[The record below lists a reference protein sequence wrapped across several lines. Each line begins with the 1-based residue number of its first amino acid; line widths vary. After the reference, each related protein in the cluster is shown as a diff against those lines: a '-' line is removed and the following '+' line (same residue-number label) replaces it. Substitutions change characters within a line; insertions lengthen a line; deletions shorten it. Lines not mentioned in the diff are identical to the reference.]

1 MRTRFALLVALA
13 MFVPAVSA
21 QFMIP
26 DSGSTDRIMLFDSFD
41 GSLIDADWLTDQGAV
56 GWAFSTPKEA
66 VVVGSELW
74 VADQVEDAIHRFDLG
89 GSFLASITTGA
100 GGQALD
106 NIRSL
111 GFDGVTVYLTNSAG
125 AIDDAVVK
133 YDVAGNEA
141 GFFSL
146 GAGYSPFD
154 AEPFQGDLLVSGSDI
169 DRWTTDGT
177 FLSTFATGLAFPEQ
191 VVVLGDDSVIVANA
205 IDSAGVEGLYHY
217 NADGSL
223 RAFVDTQSIGGP
235 VLRGGNLLGN
245 GNYILST
252 ASGIWV
258 AEPDGGGGF
267 LFDQVFADASGQY
280 VTLIPEPASLALL
293 AIGGALALRRR

>member
-1 MRTRFALLVALA
+1 MRTRFVLLVALA

-26 DSGSTDRIMLFDSFD
+26 DSGGDRIMLFDSFN

-74 VADQVEDAIHRFDLG
+74 VADQIEDAIHRFDLG
-89 GSFLASITTGA
+89 GGFLSSITTGA

-111 GFDGVTVYLTNSAG
+111 GFDGTIVYLTNSAG

-133 YDVAGNEA
+133 YDATGNEA

-146 GAGYSPFD
+146 GTGYSPFD

-177 FLSTFATGLAFPEQ
+177 FLSTFATGLGFPEQ

-245 GNYILST
+245 GNYILGT
-252 ASGIWV
+252 ADGIWV
-258 AEPDGGGGF
+258 AESDGGGGF
-267 LFDQVFADASGQY
+267 VFDQVFADASGQY

-293 AIGGALALRRR
+293 AIGGVLALRRR